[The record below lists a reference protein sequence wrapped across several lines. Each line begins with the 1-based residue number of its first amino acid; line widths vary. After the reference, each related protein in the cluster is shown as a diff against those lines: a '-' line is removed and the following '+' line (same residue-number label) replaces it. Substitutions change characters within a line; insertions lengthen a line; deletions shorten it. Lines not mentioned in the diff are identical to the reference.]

1 MLFGNSTL
9 PQSDIP
15 MILAPLASC
24 EISHLSF
31 NSTISKCILITHLYT
46 QFFFF
51 NPILPCL
58 MFNSTISKCILI
70 THLYTQFFF
79 FNPIL
84 PCLIKKRGYY
94 LYCGSLFPHSMAK
107 NFKPFLIL
115 KSLTIPIS
123 KIITH
128 NLSPNNSMKK
138 KKKNPIYTIFFF

>member
-1 MLFGNSTL
+1 MQMLFGNSTL

-15 MILAPLASC
+15 MNLALLASC

-31 NSTISKCILITHLYT
+31 NSTISKCILISHLYT
-46 QFFFF
+46 QFF
-51 NPILPCL
+51 
-58 MFNSTISKCILI
+58 
-70 THLYTQFFF
+70 FFF

-84 PCLIKKRGYY
+84 PCLIKKRGYD

-138 KKKNPIYTIFFF
+138 KKKPYLYHF

>member
-1 MLFGNSTL
+1 MQMLFGNSTL

-31 NSTISKCILITHLYT
+31 NSTISKCIFITHLYT
-46 QFFFF
+46 QFF
-51 NPILPCL
+51 
-58 MFNSTISKCILI
+58 
-70 THLYTQFFF
+70 FFF

-84 PCLIKKRGYY
+84 PCLIKKRGYD

-123 KIITH
+123 KFITH

-138 KKKNPIYTIFFF
+138 KKKKKKPYLYHF